1 MEEVTMEVEFHEY
14 CPICKHADVP
24 EIKDPC
30 NECLG
35 APYNLNSRKPI
46 NWEEDD
52 ERRNKRSKI
61 E

>member
-1 MEEVTMEVEFHEY
+1 MDEELFEVYFDQY
-14 CPICKHADVP
+14 CPTCKH
-24 EIKDPC
+24 EKLEETKDPC

-52 ERRNKRSKI
+52 ERRNKCSKI

>member
-14 CPICKHADVP
+14 CQHADVP
-24 EIKDPC
+24 ETKDPC

>member
-14 CPICKHADVP
+14 CPICKHTDVP
-24 EIKDPC
+24 ETKDPC

>member
-14 CPICKHADVP
+14 CPICKRADVP
-24 EIKDPC
+24 ETKDPC

>member
-24 EIKDPC
+24 ETKDPC

-35 APYNLNSRKPI
+35 APYNLNSCKPI